1 MLHSSVLEI
10 CSEERKFILVL
21 KCVAIFCV
29 VCAHLYP
36 VPSQTGE
43 MNRLVSDILNY
54 IGTMGVPVFFIISG
68 FLFAGSKKNCCDF
81 WKKRIKTLFLPWIFC
96 YTVLYF
102 YVILRKPGTIS
113 YIAMLLG
120 YRSSAYYLSVL
131 IMMYM
136 LFWKNNHI
144 TVYALMVLSL
154 LSIISTG
161 WGWGLAYLNDIFGT
175 YFLNPLN
182 WAFFFGMGILLRKS
196 KKQLVELADIGY
208 CLPLLCF
215 LSCAYFFVSHMINES
230 VFYFS
235 RFAILGHI
243 INVPMLFG
251 IAKMLAYSTNTI
263 FVEIGTY
270 SFPIYLTH
278 QLFAGAIIMITN
290 LCGNPICTGIRPFFV
305 IGIVLFGIKMLK
317 NTAPVIGVCIGA
329 ERDK

>member
-1 MLHSSVLEI
+1 
-10 CSEERKFILVL
+10 
-21 KCVAIFCV
+21 
-29 VCAHLYP
+29 
-36 VPSQTGE
+36 
-43 MNRLVSDILNY
+43 
-54 IGTMGVPVFFIISG
+54 
-68 FLFAGSKKNCCDF
+68 
-81 WKKRIKTLFLPWIFC
+81 
-96 YTVLYF
+96 
-102 YVILRKPGTIS
+102 
-113 YIAMLLG
+113 
-120 YRSSAYYLSVL
+120 
-131 IMMYM
+131 M

-161 WGWGLAYLNDIFGT
+161 WGWGLDYLNDVFGT

-182 WAFFFGMGILLRKS
+182 WAFFFGMGILLRKN
-196 KKQLVELADIGY
+196 KKQLFELADIGY

-215 LSCAYFFVSHMINES
+215 LSCAYFFVSHMMNEP

-235 RFAILGHI
+235 RCAIFGHM

-290 LCGNPICTGIRPFFV
+290 LCGNPICTGIRPFLV

-317 NTAPVIGVCIGA
+317 NTAPVIDVCIGV